1 MLVLIKSVVKD
12 SQPLG
17 LDVVKDITGVGL
29 TVTVTA
35 TVGVS
40 VTGQLGSDN
49 VTVYSVVVIPVTV
62 VFAVFGELKPDDGFH
77 W

>member
-1 MLVLIKSVVKD
+1 MLVLIKSVVND

-17 LDVVKDITGVGL
+17 LDVVNDITGVGL

-40 VTGQLGSDN
+40 VIGQLGSDN
-49 VTVYSVVVIPVTV
+49 VNCIFSCGNTGNGCICSV
-62 VFAVFGELKPDDGFH
+62 